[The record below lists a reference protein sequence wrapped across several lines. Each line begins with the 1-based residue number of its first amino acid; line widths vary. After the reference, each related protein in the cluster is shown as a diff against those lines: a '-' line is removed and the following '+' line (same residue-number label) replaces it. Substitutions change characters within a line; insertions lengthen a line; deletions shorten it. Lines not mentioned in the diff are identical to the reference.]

1 MHEAS
6 PTFLSETWSILLTL
20 SPWLLLGAL
29 VAGLLHVLLPAG
41 FIHRELS
48 GRFSVLK
55 AVTLGIPLPLC
66 SCGVIPAALGLQ
78 RDGAGR
84 GATVG
89 FLISTPQTGVDSVLV
104 SASFLGWPFALFKVA
119 AAAITGL
126 FGGTLAG
133 ALGGAHE
140 APLNEAA
147 SERQAPRSL
156 RGLIEHTVSI
166 LRTIW
171 HWIALGVIASAVIT
185 TWVPPDTLTGLGSL
199 GSLLAVLAI
208 SIPLYVCA
216 TGSVPIAAA
225 LVASGL
231 PTGSAL
237 VFLMAGP
244 ATNLAT
250 IGAVYRALGIRT
262 LSIYLSTIVVGS
274 LSAGLLFDSLLP
286 TAISTMPHHQHGMRW
301 WELGSTLI
309 LCSLTLWFALDE
321 LRSWLHKARAEA
333 SDTTSIEVSVDG
345 MTCNGCR
352 TGLEKALLNT
362 PGVDAAVVIL
372 EPGSARVWGEL
383 DTKSLQQAII
393 KAGYTPGDADP
404 SDIQPA
410 KPPARSVVSIG
421 GH

>member
-1 MHEAS
+1 VHQANPS
-6 PTFLSETWSILLTL
+6 FLSETWSVLLTL

-29 VAGLLHVLLPAG
+29 VAGLLHVLLPPG

-55 AVTLGIPLPLC
+55 AVALGVPLPLC

-89 FLISTPQTGVDSVLV
+89 FLVSTPQTGVDSVLV

-119 AAAITGL
+119 AATATGL
-126 FGGTLAG
+126 LGGTLAG
-133 ALGGAHE
+133 VVGGEQQQAVADE
-140 APLNEAA
+140 AGDAD
-147 SERQAPRSL
+147 APRNL
-156 RGLIEHTVSI
+156 RGLLEHMLSI

-171 HWIALGVIASAVIT
+171 HWIALGVIASAAIT
-185 TWVPPDTLTGLGSL
+185 TWVPPDTLAGLGSV
-199 GSLLAVLAI
+199 GSMLAVLAV
-208 SIPLYVCA
+208 SVPLYVCA

-225 LVASGL
+225 LVATGL

-244 ATNLAT
+244 ATNVAT
-250 IGAVYRALGIRT
+250 IGAVYRALGART
-262 LSIYLSTIVVGS
+262 LSVYLGTIIAGS
-274 LSAGLLFDSLLP
+274 IGAGLLFDSLLP
-286 TAISTMPHHQHGMRW
+286 SALPELAHHIHGVRW
-301 WELGSTLI
+301 WELTSAII
-309 LCSLTLWFALDE
+309 LCSLLSWFAVDDM
-321 LRSWLHKARAEA
+321 RSWMGRARAEA
-333 SDTTSIEVSVDG
+333 SEQSNIQVGVDG

-352 TGLEKALLNT
+352 TRLEKALLGT

-372 EPGSARVWGEL
+372 EPGSAKVWGSL
-383 DTKSLQQAII
+383 DDQGLRAAVVA
-393 KAGYTPGDADP
+393 AGYTPRDGTSEQAAAADGAAAP
-404 SDIQPA
+404 
-410 KPPARSVVSIG
+410 VVTIG

>member
-1 MHEAS
+1 MDVAPPS
-6 PTFLSETWSILLTL
+6 FLSEVWSILLTL

-29 VAGLLHVLLPAG
+29 VAGLLHVLLPPG

-55 AVTLGIPLPLC
+55 AVMLGIPLPLC

-104 SASFLGWPFALFKVA
+104 SATFLGWPFALFKVA
-119 AAAITGL
+119 AAAVTGL
-126 FGGTLAG
+126 LGGTLTAT
-133 ALGGAHE
+133 LGVAQQTGPYQAM
-140 APLNEAA
+140 
-147 SERQAPRSL
+147 SDSQAPRTL
-156 RGLIEHTVSI
+156 RGLLEHTLSI

-171 HWIALGVIASAVIT
+171 HWIVLGVIASAAIT
-185 TWVPPDTLTGLGSL
+185 TWVPPGTLTGLGAL
-199 GSLLAVLAI
+199 GSLLTVLVI
-208 SIPLYVCA
+208 SVPLYVCA

-262 LSIYLSTIVVGS
+262 LLIYLGTIIVGS
-274 LSAGLLFDSLLP
+274 VGAGLLFDSLLP
-286 TAISTMPHHQHGMRW
+286 TAIAAMPHHQHGMRW
-301 WELGSTLI
+301 WELGSALI
-309 LCSLTLWFALDE
+309 LCPLTLWFALDE
-321 LRSWLHKARAEA
+321 LLSFINKTRAEA
-333 SDTTSIEVSVDG
+333 SNTASIELAVDG

-352 TGLEKALLNT
+352 TGLEKALLAT

-372 EPGSARVWGEL
+372 EPGSARVWGSL
-383 DTKSLQQAII
+383 DAKGLQQAVS
-393 KAGYTPGDADP
+393 KAGYTARDAAATDTQATAEPASTVVRIGD
-404 SDIQPA
+404 
-410 KPPARSVVSIG
+410 R
-421 GH
+421 

>member
-1 MHEAS
+1 MDTTLS
-6 PTFLSETWSILLTL
+6 FLHETWSIMLTL

-55 AVTLGIPLPLC
+55 AVALGVPLPLC

-119 AAAITGL
+119 AAAVTGL
-126 FGGTLAG
+126 LGGSLAG
-133 ALGGAHE
+133 ALEDNRSSGGDE
-140 APLNEAA
+140 LA
-147 SERQAPRSL
+147 SDTEAPRSL
-156 RGLIEHTVSI
+156 SGLVEHTLSI

-171 HWIALGVIASAVIT
+171 HWIVIGVLASAAIT
-185 TWVPPDTLTGLGSL
+185 TFVPADALSGLGAV
-199 GSLLAVLAI
+199 GSMLAVLAV
-208 SIPLYVCA
+208 SVPLYVCA

-244 ATNLAT
+244 ATNVAT
-250 IGAVYRALGIRT
+250 IGAVYRALGART
-262 LSIYLSTIVVGS
+262 LGVYLGTIVAGS
-274 LSAGLLFDSLLP
+274 IGAGLLFDSLLP
-286 TAISTMPHHQHGMRW
+286 VGLATMPLHEHGARW
-301 WELGSTLI
+301 WELGSAVG
-309 LCSLTLWFALDE
+309 LCALLLWFALDE
-321 LRSWLHKARAEA
+321 VRSRLGRMTAEA
-333 SDTTSIEVSVDG
+333 SDKTSVEVRVDG

-352 TGLEKALLNT
+352 TRLEKALLDT

-372 EPGSARVWGEL
+372 EPGSARVWGKI
-383 DTKSLQQAII
+383 DSKSLNEAVLA
-393 KAGYTPGDADP
+393 AGYTPNMQHP
-404 SDIQPA
+404 
-410 KPPARSVVSIG
+410 
-421 GH
+421 